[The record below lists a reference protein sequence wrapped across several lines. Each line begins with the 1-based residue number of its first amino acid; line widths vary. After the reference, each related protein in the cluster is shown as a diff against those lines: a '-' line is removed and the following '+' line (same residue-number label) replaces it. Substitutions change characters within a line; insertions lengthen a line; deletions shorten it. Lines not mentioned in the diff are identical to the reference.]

1 MADRLIRER
10 LVAVRES
17 LGINMAEA
25 ARRLEMSAMGY
36 LRYERGDR
44 DPSMQMIE
52 VIAQRFGTSAEY
64 LTGMTDDPAPS
75 SLVISRDSDPELYD
89 LVMSIKGCDGRKR
102 NAVIELLGLKDRTR
116 SRPEETGR
124 S

>member
-1 MADRLIRER
+1 MPNRLISRR
-10 LVAVRES
+10 LVSVREG

-64 LTGMTDDPAPS
+64 LTGMTDDPSPS
-75 SLVISRDSDPELYD
+75 SIVISRDGDPELYD

-116 SRPEETGR
+116 SRQGETGR